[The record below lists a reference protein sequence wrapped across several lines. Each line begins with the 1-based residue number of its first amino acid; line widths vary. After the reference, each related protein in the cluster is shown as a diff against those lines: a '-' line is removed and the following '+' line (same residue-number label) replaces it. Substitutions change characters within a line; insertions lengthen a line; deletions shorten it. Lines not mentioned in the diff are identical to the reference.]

1 MQVFDGQKAKM
12 QRKYWHLTQYELADK
27 TGIAQTRISDIERN
41 VSKPKD
47 DEIDRLLGGLKC
59 HRNALFS
66 DQEDIKV
73 VVNTFKKVKK
83 EVNSTKQRQIT
94 FPAYSENLEY
104 GIRKSEIKQLELL
117 DEKSLI
123 GQDLTGFVLIT
134 NNEYKNLLDSKK
146 RLEKFENIF
155 SEVKNG

>member
-73 VVNTFKKVKK
+73 VVNTFTKGKNRSNSSK
-83 EVNSTKQRQIT
+83 EKQINFPKYSDGVEFGTKIN
-94 FPAYSENLEY
+94 EV
-104 GIRKSEIKQLELL
+104 KQLELF

-123 GQDLTGFVLIT
+123 GQDLAGFILISSKD
-134 NNEYKNLLDSKK
+134 YQDLLDAKK
-146 RLEKFENIF
+146 RLEKLGNII
-155 SEVKNG
+155 SEVKNV

>member
-47 DEIDRLLGGLKC
+47 DEIDKLLAGLKC

-73 VVNTFKKVKK
+73 VVNTFTKGKKRSNGSK
-83 EVNSTKQRQIT
+83 EKQINFPKYSDGVEFGTKINE
-94 FPAYSENLEY
+94 F
-104 GIRKSEIKQLELL
+104 KQLELF

-134 NNEYKNLLDSKK
+134 NDEYKKLIDSKK